1 MRFSHLSL
9 ALLVGTLFTAAA
21 CGGSTEEAPQ
31 APADD
36 DFSDESPADD
46 GGVLDDGLGDLLDD
60 AGLDDAGS
68 DDGGTTPTED
78 AGSSADAST
87 PPEKPTCDSTAKNGD
102 YCAGDKVSHG
112 TTGTLYHCTGP
123 SVPATVVSVCKLGC
137 EVAAGSDDYCKVAS
151 PTADS
156 CPHVSA
162 ILKWGLHPIASDRL
176 RCAGITAGRITQT
189 IGSAAASAGT
199 HAQDGTYE
207 GHAYSAA
214 TDLSVSGLSD
224 AQVKTLIAKLDALGF
239 AAFYRNPGHDGW
251 PSSEVRHVHAVFAG
265 AYMKSS
271 LRAQIADFLAGKNG
285 LASHTA
291 YTFYQPS
298 AAVKAYVKKIFDAA
312 N

>member
-1 MRFSHLSL
+1 MRFTHL
-9 ALLVGTLFTAAA
+9 ALLAVFAIG
-21 CGGSTEEAPQ
+21 CSGSTESAPEAP
-31 APADD
+31 PADD

-60 AGLDDAGS
+60 AGTGGDDAGAME
-68 DDGGTTPTED
+68 DTGPFPAED
-78 AGSSADAST
+78 AGTDAA
-87 PPEKPTCDSTAKNGD
+87 PAPKPTCDSTAKTGD
-102 YCAGDKVSHG
+102 YCAGDKVSDG
-112 TTGTLYHCTGP
+112 VKGTLYHCTGP
-123 SVPATVVSVCKLGC
+123 GPAKVVEVCKLGC
-137 EVAAGSDDYCKVAS
+137 EVAAGSDDYCKASS
-151 PTADS
+151 PTADT
-156 CPHVSA
+156 CPHVST

-176 RCAGITAGRITQT
+176 RCAGITAARITQT

-214 TDLSVSGLSD
+214 TDLSVSGLTD

-291 YTFYQPS
+291 YTFYQPP